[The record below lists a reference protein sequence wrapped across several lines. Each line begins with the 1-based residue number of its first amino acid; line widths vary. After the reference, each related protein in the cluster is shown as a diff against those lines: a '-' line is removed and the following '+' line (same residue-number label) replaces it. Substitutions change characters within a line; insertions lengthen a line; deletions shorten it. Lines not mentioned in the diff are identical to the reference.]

1 MTNETAPAPAAAAH
15 GQGTAAPARLWFV
28 DNLRVVLISLVV
40 LHHVAAVYSGIPAWY
55 YTEKP
60 TSGAAGLGLSLF
72 MVVNQ
77 AWFMGAFFLLA
88 GYFTPRSYDRKGPR
102 AFLRDRLVRLGI
114 PLVVFYF
121 VLNPLLYL
129 GGYRGG
135 PPLDAYVHAI
145 GSGPLWF
152 VLALL
157 VFDGSYAAFRLATR
171 NRPPRD
177 RAPRAPTY
185 PQVIGFVPALA
196 LVTYALRIVIP
207 EGFAIPVID
216 FPTSAYLPQYVS
228 FFVLGAVAYRRG
240 WFHAVTARM
249 GRAGLGMA
257 IGATVVFLPLALSSG
272 LSAWVGHGT
281 LSSLFYA
288 LWDSAFAVGVV
299 LALLTFFRRRF
310 NTQGRLRRYLGRSV
324 FAVYVTHA
332 FVVTAAV
339 YALSPLN
346 VPTLLKFA
354 IAAVVVVPVCFAV
367 AGPIRRIPGV
377 RRVL

>member
-1 MTNETAPAPAAAAH
+1 MANDTAPAPVTAPP
-15 GQGTAAPARLWFV
+15 GRGAAPARLWFV
-28 DNLRVVLISLVV
+28 DDLRVVLIALVV

-55 YTEKP
+55 YTERP
-60 TSGAAGLGLSLF
+60 SGGAAGLVLSIF
-72 MVVNQ
+72 MVLNQ

-88 GYFTPRSYDRKGPR
+88 GYFTPGSYDRKGPR

-114 PLVVFYF
+114 PLVVFSF

-152 VLALL
+152 VIALL
-157 VFDGSYAAFRLATR
+157 AFDGSYAAFRLATR
-171 NRPPRD
+171 NGTPRD
-177 RAPRAPTY
+177 RTPQAPTY
-185 PQVIGFVPALA
+185 PRVIGFVLALA

-207 EGFAIPVID
+207 EGFAVPVID

-257 IGATVVFLPLALSSG
+257 IGATLVLIPLALASG
-272 LSAWVGHGT
+272 LGAWVGLGT
-281 LSSLFYA
+281 VSSLFFA
-288 LWDSAFAVGVV
+288 LWDSTFAVGIV
-299 LALLTFFRRRF
+299 LALVTFFRRRF
-310 NTQGRLRRYLGRSV
+310 DTQGRPRRYLGGNV
-324 FAVYVTHA
+324 FAV
-332 FVVTAAV
+332 TAAA
-339 YALSPLN
+339 YALSPLHI
-346 VPTLLKFA
+346 PTLPKFA